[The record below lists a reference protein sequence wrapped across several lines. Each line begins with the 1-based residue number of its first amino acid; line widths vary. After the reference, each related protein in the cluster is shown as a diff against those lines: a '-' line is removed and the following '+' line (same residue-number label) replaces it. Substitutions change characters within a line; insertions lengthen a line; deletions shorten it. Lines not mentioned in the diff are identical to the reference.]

1 MGRVGSCSRNLP
13 YQCHWWLKIFF
24 FMKTK
29 FGSIIVAGSGKIGGH
44 VASRNR
50 SGSYLRTKVT
60 PVNPSTSFQ
69 QAIRNR
75 LSGLSQAWKALTAA
89 QRIAWNAAVADYAK
103 TDVFGDLRNPSGFN
117 LFQRLNNNLLI
128 CGETQI
134 DTPPVPGS
142 VYAMTSMSLA
152 VVTGTPALTLTF
164 AGAIPATDA
173 VKLFATAPVSQG
185 VSFVKSEFRLIGVLT
200 DSDTSPKVITTLYG
214 AKFGAV
220 TENGLKVFV
229 KAVPV
234 NIATGQEGIGLV
246 ASAISVTS

>member
-1 MGRVGSCSRNLP
+1 MGRVGRSSSYVHCQR
-13 YQCHWWLKIFF
+13 HWWLKFIFI
-24 FMKTK
+24 MKTK

-50 SGSYLRTKVT
+50 AGSYLRTKVT
-60 PVNPSTSFQ
+60 PVNPSTVAQ
-69 QAIRNR
+69 QGIRNR
-75 LSGLSQAWKALTAA
+75 LTGLSQAWKALTAA
-89 QRIAWNAAVADYAK
+89 QRLAWNAAVSDFAK
-103 TDVFGDLRNPSGFN
+103 TDVFGDIRNPSGFN

-128 CGETQI
+128 CSESQI
-134 DTPPVPGS
+134 DVPPVPGS
-142 VYAMTSMSLA
+142 VYAMATMSLV

-164 AGAIPATDA
+164 TGAIPATA
-173 VKLFATAPVSQG
+173 KVKLFATAPVSQG
-185 VSFVKSEFRLIGVLT
+185 VSFVKSEFRLIGVLSE
-200 DSDTSPKVITTLYG
+200 SDTSAKVITSLYT

-234 NIATGQEGIGLV
+234 NIATGQEGIGLI